1 MASESPASLPTGPS
15 RWWDAPLLV
24 CLGVQVF
31 LFSFR
36 LNVLSLWTDEWSSLK
51 VVEQSVPAILQFVAV
66 DIHPPLYFLMLHFW
80 LKLPLGG
87 DPVLR
92 MRLLSVLFA
101 LAATVAVDLL
111 WARRLPANA
120 RLWFLA
126 LWASS
131 PCLLLYSRMARSYSL
146 QLLVA
151 TLAAYAL
158 WRLIERPGRR
168 ASWTYAGTYAA
179 ALALVLYTHYV
190 PGIALG
196 ATGALLLA
204 QRRRWRDLFLSSGL
218 ALVAYLPWLA
228 ILAVALLKWTQQT
241 GVYALARHSAL
252 ETAVKVAFGCIS
264 FSLGESI
271 PDWAL
276 ISGVLLSLPVAWL
289 VWVGLRRNRSLAWLV
304 VPMALIAFIGVAR
317 WVPFHGIPARLLF
330 LFPFYLIL
338 LASGRESHPRAATAI
353 LALLTL
359 LSCAGVQSY
368 FERSDFLNKGY
379 AMPYREI
386 ASLVAGASTPGK
398 SLVLADGMNVDAQVF
413 QHYLGPDWNVLLVNT
428 PESLTRAVQ
437 LAVDPRVERIW
448 YLRNTHDV
456 TPARVNDRLER
467 ELTSTWIS
475 GTRQSYL
482 PFSPLQRELAYR
494 LGMPSPPSFFAVLL
508 DLHR

>member
-1 MASESPASLPTGPS
+1 MAPPPS
-15 RWWDAPLLV
+15 RRLDAPLAV
-24 CLGVQVF
+24 CLAVQVF

-36 LNVLSLWTDEWSSLK
+36 LNVLSLWTDELWSLQI
-51 VVEQSVPAILQFVAV
+51 VQQSVPAILRFVAA

-80 LKLPLGG
+80 VKLPLGG
-87 DPVLR
+87 DLVLR
-92 MRLLSVLFA
+92 MRLLSVAFA

-111 WARRLPANA
+111 WARRLPASA

-126 LWASS
+126 LWTSS
-131 PCLLLYSRMARSYSL
+131 PCLLLYCRMARSYSL
-146 QLLVA
+146 QLLV
-151 TLAAYAL
+151 TTVAAYAL
-158 WRLIERPGRR
+158 WRLMERPGRR
-168 ASWTYAGTYAA
+168 ASWTYAA
-179 ALALVLYTHYV
+179 ALALELYTHYI

-196 ATGALLLA
+196 AAGALLLA
-204 QRRRWRDLFLSSGL
+204 KRRRWRDLLLSSGL
-218 ALVAYLPWLA
+218 TLVAYLPWLA
-228 ILAVALLKWTQQT
+228 ILGAALWKWTQQS
-241 GVYALARHSAL
+241 GVHTLARNSAL
-252 ETAVKVAFGCIS
+252 EMVVKVAFGCIS

-276 ISGVLLSLPVAWL
+276 VAGVLLSAPIAWL
-289 VWVGLRRNRSLAWLV
+289 VWLGLRKDPTLAWLV

-338 LASGRESHPRAATAI
+338 LITGREVFPRAATAI
-353 LALLTL
+353 LAVLAL
-359 LSCAGVQSY
+359 LSCAGVQAY

-386 ASLVAGASTPGK
+386 AAHVSHASTPGR
-398 SLVLADGMNVDAQVF
+398 SLVLADATNLDALVF
-413 QHYLGPDWNVLLVNT
+413 QYYLGPDWNVLLVNT
-428 PESLTRAVQ
+428 PESLARAVQ
-437 LAVDPRVERIW
+437 LAADSRVERIW

-456 TPARVNDRLER
+456 TPGRVNDRLER
-467 ELTSTWIS
+467 ELTSTWIH
-475 GTRQSYL
+475 GTRQGYL

>member
-1 MASESPASLPTGPS
+1 MRAWPPRISPWSRASRWRFGVSSPPS
-15 RWWDAPLLV
+15 RRLDAPLAV
-24 CLGVQVF
+24 CLAVQVF

-36 LNVLSLWTDEWSSLK
+36 LDVLSMWSDEWGSLR
-51 VVEQSVPAILQFVAV
+51 VVQQSVPAILRFMAV

-87 DPVLR
+87 APAVR

-111 WARRLPANA
+111 WARRLPARA

-126 LWASS
+126 LWTSS
-131 PCLLLYSRMARSYSL
+131 PCLLLYCRMARSYSL
-146 QLLVA
+146 QMLVA

-158 WRLIERPGRR
+158 WRLMEQPGRR
-168 ASWTYAGTYAA
+168 ATWTYAA
-179 ALALVLYTHYV
+179 ALALVLYTHYI

-204 QRRRWRDLFLSSGL
+204 KRRRWRDLFLSSGL
-218 ALVAYLPWLA
+218 TLVAYLPWLA
-228 ILAVALLKWTQQT
+228 ILVMALWKWTQQT
-241 GVYALARHSAL
+241 GVHAVARNSAL
-252 ETAVKVAFGCIS
+252 EMAVKVAFGCIS

-276 ISGVLLSLPVAWL
+276 ISGVWM
-289 VWVGLRRNRSLAWLV
+289 GLKKDLTLARLIA
-304 VPMALIAFIGVAR
+304 PMALIAFIGVAR

-330 LFPFYLIL
+330 LFPFYLLQIVT
-338 LASGRESHPRAATAI
+338 GREGFPRAATAI
-353 LALLTL
+353 LALLAL

-379 AMPYREI
+379 AMPYREMAAYI
-386 ASLVAGASTPGK
+386 SRASAPGRSLV
-398 SLVLADGMNVDAQVF
+398 VVDATNLDAMVF
-413 QHYLGPDWNVLLVNT
+413 QYYLGPDWNVVLVNT

-437 LAVDPRVERIW
+437 LAVDPRVERLW
-448 YLRNTHDV
+448 YLRNTHDI
-456 TPARVNDRLER
+456 TPGLVNDRLER
-467 ELTSTWIS
+467 ELTSTWIH
-475 GTRQSYL
+475 GTREGYL

-508 DLHR
+508 DLRR

>member
-1 MASESPASLPTGPS
+1 MASPQSPASVPTGPS

-24 CLGVQVF
+24 CLAVQVF
-31 LFSFR
+31 LLTFR
-36 LNVLSLWTDEWSSLK
+36 LNVLSLWTDELWSLK
-51 VVEQSVPAILQFVAV
+51 VVQQSVPAILRLVAA

-87 DPVLR
+87 DPVVR

-101 LAATVAVDLL
+101 LAATVAVDLF

-151 TLAAYAL
+151 TVAAYAL
-158 WRLIERPGRR
+158 WRLIERPRRR
-168 ASWTYAGTYAA
+168 APWTYAA
-179 ALALVLYTHYV
+179 ALALVLYTHYI

-204 QRRRWRDLFLSSGL
+204 QRRHWRDLFLSSGL

-228 ILAVALLKWTQQT
+228 MLAVALWKWTQQT
-241 GVYALARHSAL
+241 GVYALARNSAL
-252 ETAVKVAFGCIS
+252 EMAVKVAFGCIS

-276 ISGVLLSLPVAWL
+276 ISGVLLSVPVAWL
-289 VWVGLRRNRSLAWLV
+289 VWVGLRKDPTLAWLV

-338 LASGRESHPRAATAI
+338 LISGREAHPRAAIAI
-353 LALLTL
+353 LAMLTL
-359 LSCAGVQSY
+359 LSCAGIQSY

-386 ASLVAGASTPGK
+386 ASHITRASTPGK
-398 SLVLADGMNVDAQVF
+398 SLVLADGMDLDALVF
-413 QHYLGPDWNVLLVNT
+413 QHDLGPDWNVLLVNT
-428 PESLTRAVQ
+428 PESLTHAAQ

-456 TPARVNDRLER
+456 TPGRVNDRLER
-467 ELTSTWIS
+467 ELTSTWIR

-494 LGMPSPPSFFAVLL
+494 LGMPSPPSFFAALL

>member
-1 MASESPASLPTGPS
+1 MTTRPAGVPTRSS
-15 RWWDAPLLV
+15 RWWDAPLLA
-24 CLGVQVF
+24 CLAAQVF
-31 LFSFR
+31 LFGFR
-36 LNVLSLWTDEWSSLK
+36 LNVLSLWTDELWSLK
-51 VVEQSVPAILQFVAV
+51 VVPLSVPAILRFVAV
-66 DIHPPLYFLMLHFW
+66 DIHPPLYFLILHFW
-80 LKLPLGG
+80 VKLPLGG
-87 DPVLR
+87 DLVLR

-111 WARRLPANA
+111 WARRLPAGA

-126 LWASS
+126 LWTSS
-131 PCLLLYSRMARSYSL
+131 PCLLLYCRMARSYSL
-146 QLLVA
+146 QLLVT

-158 WRLIERPGRR
+158 WRLMERPERR
-168 ASWTYAGTYAA
+168 ASWTYAVTYAA
-179 ALALVLYTHYV
+179 ALALVLYTHYL

-196 ATGALLLA
+196 VTGALLLA
-204 QRRRWRDLFLSSGL
+204 KRRRWRDLFLSSGL
-218 ALVAYLPWLA
+218 TLVAYLPWLA
-228 ILAVALLKWTQQT
+228 IMVTALWKWTQQT
-241 GVYALARHSAL
+241 GVYALARNSAL
-252 ETAVKVAFGCIS
+252 EMAVKVAFGCIS

-276 ISGVLLSLPVAWL
+276 ISGVLLSAPVAWL
-289 VWVGLRRNRSLAWLV
+289 VWVGLRKDSTLAWLV

-338 LASGRESHPRAATAI
+338 LVTTREAFPRAATAI
-353 LALLTL
+353 LAVLAL
-359 LSCAGVQSY
+359 LSCAGVQAY

-386 ASLVAGASTPGK
+386 AAQISRASTPGK
-398 SLVLADGMNVDAQVF
+398 SLILADGINIDALVF

-428 PESLTRAVQ
+428 PESLARAEQ
-437 LAVDPRVERIW
+437 LAADPRVERIW

-456 TPARVNDRLER
+456 TPGRVNDRLER
-467 ELTSTWIS
+467 ELTSAWTQ

-494 LGMPSPPSFFAVLL
+494 LGMPGPPSFFAVLL
-508 DLHR
+508 DLRR

>member
-1 MASESPASLPTGPS
+1 
-15 RWWDAPLLV
+15 LLV

-36 LNVLSLWTDEWSSLK
+36 LNVLSMWTDELWSLQI
-51 VVEQSVPAILQFVAV
+51 VQQSVPAILRFVAV

-80 LKLPLGG
+80 LKLPLSG
-87 DPVLR
+87 DPAVR

-101 LAATVAVDLL
+101 LAATVAVDVL
-111 WARRLPANA
+111 WARRLPVRA

-126 LWASS
+126 LWTSS
-131 PCLLLYSRMARSYSL
+131 PCLLLYCRMARSYSL
-146 QLLVA
+146 QLLVG
-151 TLAAYAL
+151 TVAAYAL
-158 WRLIERPGRR
+158 WRLMQRPGRR
-168 ASWTYAGTYAA
+168 VSWTYAGTYAA

-196 ATGALLLA
+196 ATGAVLLA
-204 QRRRWRDLFLSSGL
+204 KRRRWRDLFLSSGL
-218 ALVAYLPWLA
+218 TLAAYLPWLA
-228 ILAVALLKWTQQT
+228 ILASALWKWTQQT
-241 GVYALARHSAL
+241 GVHTMARNSAL
-252 ETAVKVAFGCIS
+252 EMAVKVAFGCIS

-276 ISGVLLSLPVAWL
+276 VGGVLLSAPVAWL
-289 VWVGLRRNRSLAWLV
+289 VWVGLRKDSTLAWLV
-304 VPMALIAFIGVAR
+304 VPTVLIAFVGVAR

-338 LASGRESHPRAATAI
+338 LVTGRRAFPRAATAI
-353 LALLTL
+353 LALLAL

-386 ASLVAGASTPGK
+386 AAHVSRASTSGR
-398 SLVLADGMNVDAQVF
+398 SLVLVDGRNVDALVF
-413 QHYLGPDWNVLLVNT
+413 QHYLGPDWKVLLVSA
-428 PESLTRAVQ
+428 PESVTRAEE
-437 LAVDPRVERIW
+437 LAADPRVERIW

-456 TPARVNDRLER
+456 TPGQVNDRLER
-467 ELTSTWIS
+467 ELTSTWAL

-494 LGMPSPPSFFAVLL
+494 LGMPTRPSFFAVLL
-508 DLHR
+508 DLRRRVRNVAVLY

>member
-1 MASESPASLPTGPS
+1 MASPPS
-15 RWWDAPLLV
+15 RRLDSPLAV

-36 LNVLSLWTDEWSSLK
+36 LNVLSLWTDELWSLQ
-51 VVEQSVPAILQFVAV
+51 VVHQSVPAILRLVAV

-87 DPVLR
+87 DPVVR

-111 WARRLPANA
+111 WARRLPASA

-126 LWASS
+126 LWTSS
-131 PCLLLYSRMARSYSL
+131 PCLLLYCRMARSYSL
-146 QLLVA
+146 QLLVG

-158 WRLIERPGRR
+158 WRLMERPGCR
-168 ASWTYAGTYAA
+168 ATWTYAA
-179 ALALVLYTHYV
+179 ALALVLYTHYI

-196 ATGALLLA
+196 AAGAVMLA
-204 QRRRWRDLFLSSGL
+204 KRRRWRDLFISSGL
-218 ALVAYLPWLA
+218 TLVAYLPWLA
-228 ILAVALLKWTQQT
+228 ILAMALWKWTQQT
-241 GVYALARHSAL
+241 GVYALARNSAL
-252 ETAVKVAFGCIS
+252 EMAVKVAFGCIS

-276 ISGVLLSLPVAWL
+276 IAGVLLSAPAAWL
-289 VWVGLRRNRSLAWLV
+289 VWVGLRKDSTLAWLV

-338 LASGRESHPRAATAI
+338 LVTAREALPRAATAI
-353 LALLTL
+353 LALLAL

-386 ASLVAGASTPGK
+386 AAHIGRTSTPGR
-398 SLVLADGMNVDAQVF
+398 SLVVADARNLDAVVF
-413 QHYLGPDWNVLLVNT
+413 QHYLGPDWNVVLVNT
-428 PESLTRAVQ
+428 PESLTRALQ
-437 LAVDPRVERIW
+437 LAADPRVERLW
-448 YLRNTHDV
+448 YLRNTHDI
-456 TPARVNDRLER
+456 TPGRVNDQLER
-467 ELTSTWIS
+467 ELTSTWIH
-475 GTRQSYL
+475 GTRQGYL

-494 LGMPSPPSFFAVLL
+494 LGMPGRPSFFAVLL

>member
-1 MASESPASLPTGPS
+1 MASPPS
-15 RWWDAPLLV
+15 RRLDAPLAV
-24 CLGVQVF
+24 CLAVQVF

-36 LNVLSLWTDEWSSLK
+36 LDVLSMWSDEWSSLR
-51 VVEQSVPAILQFVAV
+51 VVQQSVPAILRFVAA

-87 DPVLR
+87 DPVVR

-111 WARRLPANA
+111 WARRLPVGA

-126 LWASS
+126 LWTSS
-131 PCLLLYSRMARSYSL
+131 PCLLLYCRMARSYSL
-146 QLLVA
+146 QLLVG
-151 TLAAYAL
+151 TVAAWAL
-158 WRLIERPGRR
+158 WRLMERPERR
-168 ASWTYAGTYAA
+168 ACWTYASTYGA
-179 ALALVLYTHYV
+179 ALALVFYTHYV

-196 ATGALLLA
+196 ATGAVLLA
-204 QRRRWRDLFLSSGL
+204 KRRRWRDLFLSSGL
-218 ALVAYLPWLA
+218 TLVAYLPWLA
-228 ILAVALLKWTQQT
+228 ILGVALWKWTQQT
-241 GVYALARHSAL
+241 GVYAMARNSAL
-252 ETAVKVAFGCIS
+252 EMAVKVAFGWIS

-276 ISGVLLSLPVAWL
+276 VGGVLLSAPIAWL
-289 VWVGLRRNRSLAWLV
+289 VWVGLRKDSKLAWLV

-338 LASGRESHPRAATAI
+338 LVTGREAFPRAATAI
-353 LALLTL
+353 LAVLAL
-359 LSCAGVQSY
+359 LSCAGVQAY

-386 ASLVAGASTPGK
+386 AAHISRASTPAR
-398 SLVLADGMNVDAQVF
+398 SLVLVDGRNVDALVF
-413 QHYLGPDWNVLLVNT
+413 QYYLGPDWKVLLVSA
-428 PESLTRAVQ
+428 PESVTSAEE
-437 LAVDPRVERIW
+437 LAADPRVERIW

-456 TPARVNDRLER
+456 TPGQVNDRLER
-467 ELTSTWIS
+467 ELTSTWVH

-494 LGMPSPPSFFAVLL
+494 LGMPTRPSFFAVLL
-508 DLHR
+508 DLRR

>member
-1 MASESPASLPTGPS
+1 MASPQSPASVPTGPS

-24 CLGVQVF
+24 CLAAQV
-31 LFSFR
+31 LLLSFR
-36 LNVLSLWTDEWSSLK
+36 LNVLSLWTDELWSLK
-51 VVEQSVPAILQFVAV
+51 IVQQSVPGILRFVAA
-66 DIHPPLYFLMLHFW
+66 DIHPPLYFLMLHLW
-80 LKLPLGG
+80 LQLPLGG
-87 DPVLR
+87 DLVVR

-101 LAATVAVDLL
+101 LAATIAVDLL
-111 WARRLPANA
+111 WARRLAANA
-120 RLWFLA
+120 RLWFLV
-126 LWASS
+126 LWVSS
-131 PCLLLYSRMARSYSL
+131 PCLLMYCRMARYYSL

-151 TLAAYAL
+151 TVAAYAL
-158 WRLIERPGRR
+158 WRLIEQPGRR
-168 ASWTYAGTYAA
+168 APWTYAA
-179 ALALVLYTHYV
+179 ALALVLYTHYLA
-190 PGIALG
+190 GIALG

-204 QRRRWRDLFLSSGL
+204 QRHRWRDLFLSSGL
-218 ALVAYLPWLA
+218 TLVAYLPWLA
-228 ILAVALLKWTQQT
+228 TLAVALWKWTQQT
-241 GVYALARHSAL
+241 GTYAITRNSAL
-252 ETAVKVAFGCIS
+252 EMAVKAAFGCIS

-276 ISGVLLSLPVAWL
+276 ISGVLLSVPVAWL
-289 VWVGLRRNRSLAWLV
+289 VWVGLRRNRTLGWLV

-338 LASGRESHPRAATAI
+338 LISGRESYPRAATAI
-353 LALLTL
+353 LALLAL

-386 ASLVAGASTPGK
+386 ASHICRASTPGK
-398 SLVLADGMNVDAQVF
+398 SLVLADGMNIDALVF
-413 QHYLGPDWNVLLVNT
+413 QYYLGPDWNVFLVNT
-428 PESLTRAVQ
+428 PESLTRAEQ
-437 LAVDPRVERIW
+437 LAGDPRVERIW

-456 TPARVNDRLER
+456 TPGRVNDRLER
-467 ELTSTWIS
+467 ELTSEWIQ

-494 LGMPSPPSFFAVLL
+494 LGMPGPPSFFAALL

>member
-1 MASESPASLPTGPS
+1 MSSPPS
-15 RWWDAPLLV
+15 RRMDAPLTV
-24 CLGVQVF
+24 CLAVQVF

-36 LNVLSLWTDEWSSLK
+36 LDVLSMWSDEWGSLR
-51 VVEQSVPAILQFVAV
+51 VVQQSVPAILRFMAV

-87 DPVLR
+87 DPAVR

-111 WARRLPANA
+111 WARRLPAGA

-126 LWASS
+126 LWTSS
-131 PCLLLYSRMARSYSL
+131 PCLLLYCRMARSYSM
-146 QLLVA
+146 QMLVA

-158 WRLIERPGRR
+158 WRLIQLPGRR
-168 ASWTYAGTYAA
+168 ASWQYGA
-179 ALALVLYTHYV
+179 ALALVLYTHYI

-196 ATGALLLA
+196 AAGAVLLA
-204 QRRRWRDLFLSSGL
+204 MRRRWRDLLLSSGL
-218 ALVAYLPWLA
+218 TLVAYLPWLA
-228 ILAVALLKWTQQT
+228 ILVVALWKWTQQT
-241 GVYALARHSAL
+241 GVHTVAHNSAL
-252 ETAVKVAFGCIS
+252 EIVVKVAFGCIS

-276 ISGVLLSLPVAWL
+276 ISGALLSAPVAWL
-289 VWVGLRRNRSLAWLV
+289 VWMGLKKDLTLAWLIA
-304 VPMALIAFIGVAR
+304 PMALIAFIGVAR

-338 LASGRESHPRAATAI
+338 MVTGREAFPRAATAI
-353 LALLTL
+353 LAVLAL
-359 LSCAGVQSY
+359 LSCAGVQAY
-368 FERSDFLNKGY
+368 FERSDFLNRGY

-386 ASLVAGASTPGK
+386 AAHISRASTPGR
-398 SLVLADGMNVDAQVF
+398 SLVVADATNLDAMVF
-413 QHYLGPDWNVLLVNT
+413 QYYLGPDWHVVLVNT
-428 PESLTRAVQ
+428 PESLAHAEQ
-437 LAVDPRVERIW
+437 LAADPRVERLW

-456 TPARVNDRLER
+456 TPGRVNDRLER
-467 ELTSTWIS
+467 ELTSAWIH
-475 GTRQSYL
+475 GTREGYL

-508 DLHR
+508 DLCR